1 MNLDRLLARIKT
13 TVLPR
18 SRVPFELCFWTG
30 RSLGFGQGS
39 PAFQIVVNNQRG
51 LGALGSLDELAI
63 CEAYLDGSIDV
74 KGDMIQLIDLRRTLP
89 SGDGLWNQL
98 GRRLMALI
106 LGQIRTDRRAI
117 AQHYEFDHELYLSYL
132 QATRCYSQA
141 VFTHDNETLDE
152 AQRRKLALA
161 IEACRIERGQHLLDV
176 GAGWGTLTEYAG
188 RKGIRVTSLT
198 ISKKSYEFVS
208 DLIARFQL
216 PCEVRFQDF
225 LEHTVAERY
234 DAIAI
239 LGVMEHLPDYRA
251 VLRQF
256 AKLLKPGGRVYL
268 DAGAIGEKF
277 KSTPFLTRYIYPG
290 NHSFFCLHDFLKV
303 LTSTRFEL
311 IEVYND
317 RHSYY
322 LTCKAWAENFER
334 VREEIIKR
342 WGEPLYR
349 RFRLYLWGSAH
360 AFLSRGLNA
369 YRVVLESPQMSL

>member
-1 MNLDRLLARIKT
+1 MNLNRLLDRINT
-13 TVLPR
+13 TVLPH
-18 SRVPFELCFWTG
+18 SDVPFELYFWTG
-30 RSLGFGQGS
+30 RSLSFGQGA
-39 PAFQIVVNNQRG
+39 PAFQIVVNNERG
-51 LGALGSLDELAI
+51 LRALGSLDELVI
-63 CEAYLDGSIDV
+63 CEAYLEGSLDV
-74 KGDMIQLIDLRRTLP
+74 KGDIIRLIDLRRTLP
-89 SGDGLWNQL
+89 GGDGLWNQL

-106 LGQIRTDRRAI
+106 LGQVRTDRRAI

-141 VFTHDNETLDE
+141 VFTHDDETLDE
-152 AQRRKLALA
+152 AQHRKLKLA
-161 IEACRIERGQHLLDV
+161 IEACRIEHGQHLLDV

-208 DLIARFQL
+208 ELIAQYQL
-216 PCEVRFQDF
+216 PCDVRFQDF
-225 LEHTVAERY
+225 LEHKATERY

-239 LGVMEHLPDYRA
+239 LGVMEHLPDYQA

-256 AKLLKPGGRVYL
+256 SKLLKPGGRVYL

-277 KSTPFLTRYIYPG
+277 KSTPFITRYIYPG
-290 NHSFFCLHDFLKV
+290 NHSFFCLHDFLKA

-322 LTCKAWAENFER
+322 LTCKAWAENFEH
-334 VREEIIKR
+334 VRDEVVMR

-349 RFRLYLWGSAH
+349 RFRLFLWGSAH

>member
-1 MNLDRLLARIKT
+1 MNLDQVLDRIRTK
-13 TVLPR
+13 VSPH
-18 SRVPFELCFWTG
+18 SHVPFELCFWNG
-30 RSLGFGQGS
+30 RSLRFGQGD
-39 PAFQIVVNNQRG
+39 PALQIVVNNERG
-51 LGALGSLDELAI
+51 LAALATFDELAI
-63 CEAYLDGSIDV
+63 CEAYLAESIDI
-74 KGDMIQLIDLRRTLP
+74 KGDMIQLIDLRRVLP
-89 SGDGLWNQL
+89 DGDRLWNQL
-98 GRRLMALI
+98 GRRLMALV
-106 LGQIRTDRRAI
+106 LGQVRTDRRAI
-117 AQHYEFDHELYLSYL
+117 AQHYEFDHDLYLSYL

-141 VFTHDNETLDE
+141 VFARDDEPLDE
-152 AQRRKLALA
+152 AQRRKLELA
-161 IEACRIERGQHLLDV
+161 IEACRVERGQHLLDV

-198 ISKKSYEFVS
+198 ISQKSHEFVS

-216 PCEVRFQDF
+216 PCEVRLQDF
-225 LEHTVAERY
+225 LEHKAAERY

-256 AKLLKPGGRVYL
+256 AMLLKPGGRVYL

-290 NHSFFCLHDFLKV
+290 NHSFFCLHDFLKA

-311 IEVYND
+311 IAVHND
-317 RHSYY
+317 RYSYY

-334 VREEIIKR
+334 VRDEIVTR

-349 RFRLYLWGSAH
+349 RFQLYLWGSAH

-369 YRVVLESPQMSL
+369 YRVVLESPQMS

>member
-1 MNLDRLLARIKT
+1 MNLDQVMDRIRAK
-13 TVLPR
+13 VSPR
-18 SRVPFELCFWTG
+18 AQVPFELCFWNG
-30 RSLGFGQGS
+30 RSLSFGQGDC
-39 PAFQIVVNNQRG
+39 ALQIVVNNERG
-51 LGALGSLDELAI
+51 LGALATLDELAI
-63 CEAYLDGSIDV
+63 CEAYLDGSLDV
-74 KGDMIQLIDLRRTLP
+74 KGDMIQLIELRRVLP
-89 SGDGLWNQL
+89 DGDRLWNQL
-98 GRRLMALI
+98 GRRLMALV
-106 LGQIRTDRRAI
+106 LGQVRTDHRAI
-117 AQHYEFDHELYLSYL
+117 AQHYEFDHDLYLSYL

-141 VFTHDNETLDE
+141 VFARDDEPLDE
-152 AQRRKLALA
+152 AQRRKLELA
-161 IEACRIERGQHLLDV
+161 IEACQVKRGQHLLDV

-198 ISKKSYEFVS
+198 ISHKSHEFVS
-208 DLIARFQL
+208 DLITRFQL
-216 PCEVRFQDF
+216 PCEVRLQDF
-225 LEHTVAERY
+225 LEHKATERY

-239 LGVMEHLPDYRA
+239 LGVMEHLPNYGA

-290 NHSFFCLHDFLKV
+290 NHSFFCLHDFLKA

-311 IEVYND
+311 IAVHND

-334 VREEIIKR
+334 VRDEIITR

-349 RFRLYLWGSAH
+349 RFQLYLWGSAH

-369 YRVVLESPQMSL
+369 YRVVLESPQVS